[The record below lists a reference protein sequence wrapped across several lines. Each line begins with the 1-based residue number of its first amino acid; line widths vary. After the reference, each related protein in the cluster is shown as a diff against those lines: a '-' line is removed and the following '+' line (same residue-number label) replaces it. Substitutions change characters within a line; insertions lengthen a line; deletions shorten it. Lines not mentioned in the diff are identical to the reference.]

1 MIFYNE
7 FGFFFYSPSGLKIR
21 FFFAFLIVTGIKKSE
36 VPSSR
41 RIIEKPPVYYVKLKV
56 RNRAGKKSI
65 IAPSYRGLNQGF
77 HINTGSIMKI
87 TREFQS
93 AEPLILKAFDPDSH
107 SQMMINNRKSIIV
120 KPAKLRNQVTDVV
133 ISPLS
138 KCFCGVVAASFF
150 PFWFAPQPF
159 VFGVFCFILLSFFF
173 CILSGGPL
181 GPEKHFITLL
191 VHNKVG
197 REIRVEPSRGR
208 KGGYVVPRS
217 GFLKVSM
224 IFPKTSAAVEPVV
237 FAAEDLET
245 ENGLEINGDVKK
257 VSITPG
263 EFPDEMINMTITA
276 PG

>member
-1 MIFYNE
+1 M
-7 FGFFFYSPSGLKIR
+7 
-21 FFFAFLIVTGIKKSE
+21 TGIKKSE

-41 RIIEKPPVYYVKLKV
+41 RIIEKPPVYYVTLKV

-138 KCFCGVVAASFF
+138 KCFCGVVVASFF
-150 PFWFAPQPF
+150 FPFDSLLNLSSLVSF
-159 VFGVFCFILLSFFF
+159 VSFCFPFFF
-173 CILSGGPL
+173 LYFIRWPPRTRETLHHPACTQQSGP
-181 GPEKHFITLL
+181 
-191 VHNKVG
+191 
-197 REIRVEPSRGR
+197 
-208 KGGYVVPRS
+208 
-217 GFLKVSM
+217 
-224 IFPKTSAAVEPVV
+224 
-237 FAAEDLET
+237 
-245 ENGLEINGDVKK
+245 
-257 VSITPG
+257 
-263 EFPDEMINMTITA
+263 
-276 PG
+276 

>member
-1 MIFYNE
+1 M
-7 FGFFFYSPSGLKIR
+7 
-21 FFFAFLIVTGIKKSE
+21 TGIKKSE

-41 RIIEKPPVYYVKLKV
+41 RIIEKPPVYYVTLKV

-65 IAPSYRGLNQGF
+65 IAPSYRGLSQGF

-138 KCFCGVVAASFF
+138 KCFCGVVVASFFF

-159 VFGVFCFILLSFFF
+159 VFGVFCFILLSFF
-173 CILSGGPL
+173 S
-181 GPEKHFITLL
+181 
-191 VHNKVG
+191 
-197 REIRVEPSRGR
+197 
-208 KGGYVVPRS
+208 
-217 GFLKVSM
+217 
-224 IFPKTSAAVEPVV
+224 V
-237 FAAEDLET
+237 FYQMAT
-245 ENGLEINGDVKK
+245 
-257 VSITPG
+257 
-263 EFPDEMINMTITA
+263 
-276 PG
+276 

>member
-1 MIFYNE
+1 M
-7 FGFFFYSPSGLKIR
+7 
-21 FFFAFLIVTGIKKSE
+21 TGIKKSE

-41 RIIEKPPVYYVKLKV
+41 RIIEKPPVYYVTLKV

-65 IAPSYRGLNQGF
+65 IAPSYRGLSQGF

-138 KCFCGVVAASFF
+138 KCFCGVVVASFF
-150 PFWFAPQPF
+150 FPFDSLLNLSSL
-159 VFGVFCFILLSFFF
+159 VSSVSFCFPFFF
-173 CILSGGPL
+173 CILSDGHL